1 MVKYLIAYATTAAAF
16 LIIDVIWLAW
26 IAKRFYAERLGELL
40 LERPNLGAAAIF
52 YALYVIG
59 IVIFAVAPG
68 WRENSALTLLT
79 YGALFGFFAYATY
92 DMTNYATLKNWPL
105 TVSIVDMFWGSFITA
120 IAATAGYLGTRLV
133 LPD

>member
-1 MVKYLIAYATTAAAF
+1 MVKYLIAYAVTAAAF
-16 LIIDVIWLAW
+16 LIIDVVWLAW
-26 IAKRFYAERLGELL
+26 IAKRFYAGRLGELL
-40 LERPNLGAAAIF
+40 LERPNMGAAAVF

-68 WRENSALTLLT
+68 LREGSALAALA

-105 TVSIVDMFWGSFITA
+105 TVSIVDMAWGSFITA
-120 IAATAGYLGTRLV
+120 VAATAGFYGTKLV
-133 LPD
+133 VPA